1 MNTLF
6 RFIMGLF
13 QPANYNLRNFAIF
26 LLVLFNI
33 QYIPLETRGGV
44 SMVKVGVMAICPIF
58 FFLKTFKI
66 TRVFLGMTAYYA
78 FVMIAAWMHPET
90 FRSSTIIYLAMFIFM
105 FITYYNLVYMEHVYE
120 YEAFLNVVKGLMM
133 AFTICLIFQQMAILS
148 GMRQFMLI
156 NLDTVL
162 DRGIGANSLSF
173 EPSTFARTMAV
184 LFLALLRL
192 YEIKY
197 GHAPTVKE
205 MFIEARWTMLGF
217 IWSMLTMGSGTAFVA
232 LVILSLYFLKR
243 QYVATIVPLLV
254 LVYFIA
260 PYIDFVPLQRAYQTI
275 NASMTLDVDEVV
287 EADGSAADRVAPLL
301 NTFTKLDIFDYDT
314 WMGHGIDYVVSQG
327 GLSSRKQWVMVGG
340 IQDYGLLSFIVMQI
354 VIFTCVI
361 RKILSV
367 ETLIWIFLF
376 GLTFSNISYTW
387 GAMIVFTTVRYF
399 QLQDE
404 KGLLEFEDD
413 VEIESEEVEDD

>member
-1 MNTLF
+1 
-6 RFIMGLF
+6 
-13 QPANYNLRNFAIF
+13 
-26 LLVLFNI
+26 
-33 QYIPLETRGGV
+33 
-44 SMVKVGVMAICPIF
+44 
-58 FFLKTFKI
+58 
-66 TRVFLGMTAYYA
+66 
-78 FVMIAAWMHPET
+78 
-90 FRSSTIIYLAMFIFM
+90 
-105 FITYYNLVYMEHVYE
+105 
-120 YEAFLNVVKGLMM
+120 
-133 AFTICLIFQQMAILS
+133 
-148 GMRQFMLI
+148 MLI
-156 NLDTVL
+156 NLGSVL

-205 MFIEARWTMLGF
+205 MFVEARWTMLGF

-254 LVYFIA
+254 LAYFIA

-314 WMGHGIDYVVSQG
+314 WMGHGIDYVASQG

-367 ETLIWIFLF
+367 ETLFWIFLF
-376 GLTFSNISYTW
+376 GMAFSNISYVW

>member
-1 MNTLF
+1 M
-6 RFIMGLF
+6 
-13 QPANYNLRNFAIF
+13 
-26 LLVLFNI
+26 
-33 QYIPLETRGGV
+33 
-44 SMVKVGVMAICPIF
+44 
-58 FFLKTFKI
+58 
-66 TRVFLGMTAYYA
+66 
-78 FVMIAAWMHPET
+78 
-90 FRSSTIIYLAMFIFM
+90 
-105 FITYYNLVYMEHVYE
+105 
-120 YEAFLNVVKGLMM
+120 
-133 AFTICLIFQQMAILS
+133 
-148 GMRQFMLI
+148 
-156 NLDTVL
+156 
-162 DRGIGANSLSF
+162 
-173 EPSTFARTMAV
+173 
-184 LFLALLRL
+184 
-192 YEIKY
+192 
-197 GHAPTVKE
+197 
-205 MFIEARWTMLGF
+205 
-217 IWSMLTMGSGTAFVA
+217 
-232 LVILSLYFLKR
+232 
-243 QYVATIVPLLV
+243 
-254 LVYFIA
+254 
-260 PYIDFVPLQRAYQTI
+260 
-275 NASMTLDVDEVV
+275 DEVV

-340 IQDYGLLSFIVMQI
+340 IQDYGLLSFIVMQM